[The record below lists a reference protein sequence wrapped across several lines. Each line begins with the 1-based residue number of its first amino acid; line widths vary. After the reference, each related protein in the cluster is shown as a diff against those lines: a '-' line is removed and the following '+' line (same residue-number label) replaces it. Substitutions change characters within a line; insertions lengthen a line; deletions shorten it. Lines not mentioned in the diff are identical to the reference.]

1 MKKWARIP
9 LSGNIY
15 CGPNNCE
22 HSRLNKSKEMG
33 KKYIPSFIV
42 YVVELTAVV
51 FPANLAISE
60 RYFNINK
67 LSWNVITVNFTVYL
81 YLIQTSHPSLHC
93 LSF

>member
-1 MKKWARIP
+1 MKKWPRIP

-33 KKYIPSFIV
+33 KKYTKF
-42 YVVELTAVV
+42 YCLVELTAVV
-51 FPANLAISE
+51 FTANLAISG